1 MPIENYPKSLEE
13 FKQLISGDKLV
24 VVDFYATWCGPC
36 KLIAPKFEQLVEKY
50 PNVIFAKV
58 DVDEVTAVA
67 EEVQIRAMPTFG
79 YFKNG
84 QKIGEVVGASIVNV
98 ENKIKELA

>member
-1 MPIENYPKSLEE
+1 
-13 FKQLISGDKLV
+13 
-24 VVDFYATWCGPC
+24 
-36 KLIAPKFEQLVEKY
+36 
-50 PNVIFAKV
+50 
-58 DVDEVTAVA
+58 
-67 EEVQIRAMPTFG
+67 MPTFG